1 MSLTMLYNLQ
11 SGANTIRPYDMLSL
25 NWGALAMGFFAL
37 GIIGLGFFWVI
48 RAEYHLGYLWW
59 PYAMGLGVLMLL
71 GTLFIPDGGYAA
83 LTGIVGASFIWGAT
97 EMKEQAVRGEI
108 GLFPFNPKPKPE
120 PPGVKWIK
128 RIRAPHL

>member
-1 MSLTMLYNLQ
+1 MSLTILNNLQ
-11 SGANTIRPYDMLSL
+11 SWANAIRPYDIQSL

-59 PYAMGLGVLMLL
+59 PYAFGLGLLMLIA
-71 GTLFIPDGGYAA
+71 TLFIPDVGYAA
-83 LTGIVGASFIWGAT
+83 LLGIVGASFIWGAT

-108 GLFPFNPKPKPE
+108 GLFPFNAKPKPD
-120 PPGVKWIK
+120 PPFVKLIRKIK
-128 RIRAPHL
+128 APHL